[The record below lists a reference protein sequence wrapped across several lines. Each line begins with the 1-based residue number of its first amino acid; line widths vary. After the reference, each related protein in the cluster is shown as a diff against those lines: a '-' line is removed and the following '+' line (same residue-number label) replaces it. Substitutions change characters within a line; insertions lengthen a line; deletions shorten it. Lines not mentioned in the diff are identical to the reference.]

1 MGLQRDAEI
10 RFGLA
15 VRPVRVC
22 LHVGQVQVHWGAAR
36 EHEELYDLV
45 ADPDETENI
54 AATSGEEIAAIKERL
69 KRYFEIDEI
78 LDLVPTKEV
87 ILNEKQR
94 KMLKALGYLN
104 D

>member
-1 MGLQRDAEI
+1 MGWPYDQYAFAYTSDKYKYIGVPLD
-10 RFGLA
+10 
-15 VRPVRVC
+15 
-22 LHVGQVQVHWGAAR
+22 

-69 KRYFEIDEI
+69 KRYFEIDVI